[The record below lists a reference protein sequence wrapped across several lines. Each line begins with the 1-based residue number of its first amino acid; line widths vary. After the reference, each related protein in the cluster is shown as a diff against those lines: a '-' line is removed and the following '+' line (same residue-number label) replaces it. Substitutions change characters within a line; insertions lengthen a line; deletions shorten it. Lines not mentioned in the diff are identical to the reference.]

1 MFRPIF
7 LLLISSLWLPVYAFA
22 GPTDYVYT
30 PSVEY
35 GEREIDFKAG
45 SSKLADNAGRVSAE
59 SLGFGLGA
67 TPYWFTEFYLKYK
80 KEPGGRNRFDAFEW
94 ENKFQLTESGKYL
107 LDVGFIT
114 EIEVPRDRKEGYEFK
129 FGPLFQGEIDRLQ
142 WNANLLFERQVRGDP
157 DPDVHRVMEMGYQL
171 QLKYRATPV
180 FEYGV
185 QAFGE
190 MGKWNRWDARDQQN
204 HRIGPAL
211 FGKIKLGG
219 REAIKYNAAYLF
231 GASDAAPDRTFRLQ
245 VEYEF

>member
-1 MFRPIF
+1 MFRPIR
-7 LLLISSLWLPVYAFA
+7 LLLISSLWLPVCAFA
-22 GPTDYVYT
+22 DPSDYVYY
-30 PSVEY
+30 PSAEY

-45 SSKLADNAGRVSAE
+45 SSKLADNAGRFSAA

-67 TPYWFTEFYLKYK
+67 TPYWFTEFYLKYQ
-80 KEPGGRNRFDAFEW
+80 KEPGEHNRFDAVEW
-94 ENKFQLTESGKYL
+94 ENKFQLTETGKYP
-107 LDVGFIT
+107 LDVGLIT
-114 EIEVPRDRKEGYEFK
+114 EIEVPRNRKEGYEFR

-142 WNANLLFERQVRGDP
+142 WNANLLFERQVSGDP
-157 DPDVHRVMEMGYQL
+157 NPDDHRVMQMGYQL
-171 QLKYRATPV
+171 QLKYRATQA

-190 MGKWNRWDARDQQN
+190 MGKWNHWDARDQQN

-211 FGKIKLGG
+211 FGKIKLGAH
-219 REAIKYNAAYLF
+219 EAIKYNAAYLF